1 MQMERGK
8 YKLPHVTRV
17 CTVIPGN
24 VCRRCQHHKRKP
36 HDDLY
41 EYVFKILLS
50 ILLGVTPRSRMLS
63 KDFKR
68 AKRDHILSSRRR
80 SLAAV

>member
-1 MQMERGK
+1 MAGKLKVVQMERGK

-17 CTVIPGN
+17 GMVIPGD

-41 EYVFKILLS
+41 E
-50 ILLGVTPRSRMLS
+50 
-63 KDFKR
+63 
-68 AKRDHILSSRRR
+68 
-80 SLAAV
+80 